1 MICMRLDD
9 NSVVSRVVKKV
20 EGYDHLVL
28 EEALEI
34 NTKKTSFYVQ
44 PKEVFLLSSLPSFLH
59 SFIHSSLLGLSPYPT
74 IASSM
79 VF

>member
-1 MICMRLDD
+1 MRLDD

-44 PKEVFLLSSLPSFLH
+44 PKEVLLLSSLPSSLH
-59 SFIHSSLLGLSPYPT
+59 SLFHLSLLVLLRT
-74 IASSM
+74 ISSST